1 MNRRAIPCFGLGVSL
16 ALHAVVLTLAA
27 RHLVT
32 APETPV
38 RAADEPPVIQM
49 TLVPPKPP
57 TLPAP
62 VDIRPVPEVRPAA
75 GVPVA
80 RAVPTQPVPTTTAL
94 APALHEPDSI
104 AAADT
109 SAAPRPLTSMAAPP
123 APTTEEWAFAA
134 RYTLKNSKG
143 YRHTW
148 GQQVR
153 SMMGTAIEG
162 PDQGSVRFRVEI
174 GADGTLTRLETLWS
188 TSPVA
193 EQLAGHRKSAALA
206 AHADRQAP
214 GLREDPLVHTLRNRR
229 PADLQGRLLARPP
242 GIRQSVCLGW
252 PFRPCACSGADR
264 RAARPPGNGGLSQ
277 ATAARLHRSRE
288 RPGSASDGP
297 VGLGGEHAR
306 ALNIES
312 MGRCRV

>member
-32 APETPV
+32 APKTPV

-62 VDIRPVPEVRPAA
+62 ADIRPVPEVRPAA
-75 GVPVA
+75 VVPVA

-94 APALHEPDSI
+94 APALHEPDSVV
-104 AAADT
+104 AADT
-109 SAAPRPLTSMAAPP
+109 SAAPRPLASMAAPP
-123 APTTEEWAFAA
+123 APTAEEWAFAA

-174 GADGTLTRLETLWS
+174 GPDGTLTRLETLWS

-193 EQLAGHRKSAALA
+193 EQLA
-206 AHADRQAP
+206 RQAITSLP
-214 GLREDPLVHTLRNRR
+214 RWPPTPTGKPLIFEKTISFT
-229 PADLQGRLLARPP
+229 PY
-242 GIRQSVCLGW
+242 
-252 PFRPCACSGADR
+252 
-264 RAARPPGNGGLSQ
+264 
-277 ATAARLHRSRE
+277 AT
-288 RPGSASDGP
+288 DGP
-297 VGLGGEHAR
+297 PIYKDDCLPDPPAFGNPYAWDGRSDRAPVSARTVEPPDPKALEDCRKQLPQDSIEAESARDQRLMDQWGWGASKLGR
-306 ALNIES
+306 
-312 MGRCRV
+312 